1 MGGKF
6 KKIISLMAAS
16 LLLLTSLSFAPVSLA
31 NAYDLNG
38 VEPTG
43 GEMAFDALAR
53 PIMVVGT
60 LVTTALFLVS
70 LPFSLLGGNASEAA
84 NNLVVEPFK
93 YTFLRPLGER

>member
-1 MGGKF
+1 MGEMY
-6 KKIISLMAAS
+6 KKMASCVVAS
-16 LLLLTSLSFAPVSLA
+16 LLVLASLSFAPVSLA
-31 NAYDLNG
+31 NAYDSEGL
-38 VEPTG
+38 EPTG
-43 GEMAFDALAR
+43 GEMAFDAMAR